1 MAYGGNLKS
10 QVNMLLFVDT
20 DGFQI
25 DPGCI
30 SSFSR
35 SLFFKEICY
44 KVSKCDA
51 LNLSVS
57 GCHCQSRDWL
67 AFRSGNHP
75 TFAVQSQAADRCSE
89 RR

>member
-35 SLFFKEICY
+35 SLLFKEICY
-44 KVSKCDA
+44 KVS
-51 LNLSVS
+51 NLKHQISSVS
-57 GCHCQSRDWL
+57 GYHCQSWDWL
-67 AFRSGNHP
+67 AFRTGNHP
-75 TFAVQSQAADRCSE
+75 TIAIQSQLTDRYSE
-89 RR
+89 RG

>member
-1 MAYGGNLKS
+1 MAFWGNLKS

-25 DPGCI
+25 DAGCI

-44 KVSKCDA
+44 KVS
-51 LNLSVS
+51 NLKHQVFLVSTASPGIGWRSV
-57 GCHCQSRDWL
+57 
-67 AFRSGNHP
+67 
-75 TFAVQSQAADRCSE
+75 AATTPP
-89 RR
+89 